1 MKRTTVSI
9 QRAPAPPAARIR
21 SPIRRT
27 RLALRMPRIMSART
41 PLFLLV
47 AALSAAPAWAQGV
60 SNGAGAFAAAGPY
73 SSPPAAYE
81 ILDITVEGSDS
92 ESARAIIAQ
101 ASGLTAGDTVTL
113 PGDETIADAVRSIYR
128 LGLFSDVKIVEER
141 RSGDGVYLS
150 IAVKEEPRL
159 AEYTFSGIKKGQ
171 QKDLREEAPLLRGT
185 PVRPSDI
192 ERTDRQIKQYYR
204 EKGYLLAKVD
214 VRREETADGQVTLDF
229 VIDRGKKVR
238 VEDIRI
244 EGNEAVSDFRL
255 KRKMKKTNENK
266 WWRFWSGAKFDRN
279 EYETD
284 LANIVR
290 HYNDNGYYDA
300 RITRDSVFVQEGD
313 DPGVTVELSVE
324 EGPRYYIRDVVWEG
338 NTVYPDDFLGAALGV
353 AHGEAFDRSKLEQ
366 NLYQNRNN
374 SDISS
379 LYMNRGY
386 MRFSIE
392 PTIRTVEGDS
402 LDIHFDILEGEVYEF
417 GDVSIS
423 GNTKTKEHV
432 VRRELYT
439 IPGRTFS
446 RDAIQESIRR
456 LSQLN
461 YFTQESL
468 GGGPGI
474 DIDEAEKT
482 VDLTYSV
489 VEQSSDQLEL
499 SGSWGSFGPILMLR
513 FGFNNFSAQNLFKG
527 SAWDPLP
534 SGDGQQL
541 SLGVQ
546 TTGSFYQN
554 YSLSYTEPWFRG
566 RPTPVGMSLSYS
578 SYGGGNRSRS
588 SRLYNYGFSSQGHL
602 RTASARIFYER
613 RLQWPDDKF
622 SMGSALRYQHYD
634 NQDLFRSI
642 PEGVSRIATFQQSLS
657 RNSLDHPIFPS
668 TGSSFSLSLEIA
680 PPVPGFV
687 QYYKTRFK
695 TEWNVP
701 LFRKLSVRF
710 GSDFGYVGSLTGD
723 RVNFERFVVGG
734 SPFDT
739 QGYYNYFGRD
749 IVYMRGYPSAAIGP
763 RLNDEPVGGVV
774 LNKYMSEIKWMAI
787 QTEQLSA
794 QPYAFLDAV
803 NAWDRFDLYNPAE
816 LFRSA
821 GVGVRMYLPILR
833 MVELTYGY
841 NFDEF
846 ASTRNQDGSKSWRF
860 QFTLGQGF

>member
-1 MKRTTVSI
+1 MPVS
-9 QRAPAPPAARIR
+9 QAPAA
-21 SPIRRT
+21 SPEFSRT
-27 RLALRMPRIMSART
+27 RAGLRIPSGMPASIFLCFSLCLFFAVALAASAQ
-41 PLFLLV
+41 
-47 AALSAAPAWAQGV
+47 AQGL
-60 SNGAGAFAAAGPY
+60 AGGTGSPAAAGPY

-81 ILDITVEGSDS
+81 ILDVTVAGSDS

-113 PGDETIADAVRSIYR
+113 PGDEAIADAVRSVYR

-141 RSGDGVYLS
+141 RSGNGVYLS

-192 ERTDRQIKQYYR
+192 ERTDRQIKEYFR

-214 VRREETADGQVTLDF
+214 VRREETDDGQVTLDF
-229 VIDRGKKVR
+229 AIDRGKKVR
-238 VEDIRI
+238 VEEIRI

-255 KRKMKKTNENK
+255 KRKMKKTNEDK
-266 WWRFWSGAKFDRN
+266 WWRFWSGSKFNRG

-284 LANIVR
+284 LTNIVR

-300 RITRDSVFVQEGD
+300 RITRDSVFVVQGD
-313 DPGVTVELSVE
+313 EPGLIVELAVR
-324 EGPRYYIRDVVWEG
+324 EGPRYFVRDVVWEG
-338 NTVYPDDFLGAALGV
+338 NTVYPDEFLGNALGIV
-353 AHGEAFDRSKLEQ
+353 QGEAFDRSKLEQ

-392 PTIRTVEGDS
+392 PTIRAVEGDS
-402 LDIHFDILEGEVYEF
+402 LDIHFDILEGDVYEF
-417 GDVSIS
+417 GDVGIS

-432 VRRELYT
+432 IRRELYT
-439 IPGRTFS
+439 IPGQTFS

-482 VDLTYSV
+482 VDLSYSV

-566 RPTPVGMSLSYS
+566 RPTPVGVSLSYS
-578 SYGGGNRSRS
+578 SYGGGSSRRS
-588 SRLYNYGFSSQGHL
+588 SRLYNYGFQSDGHL
-602 RTASARIFYER
+602 RTASARVFYER

-634 NQDLFRSI
+634 NQNLFGAI
-642 PEGVSRIATFQQSLS
+642 PQGVSRIATFQQSLS

-687 QYYKTRFK
+687 QYHKTRFK
-695 TEWNVP
+695 TEWHVP
-701 LFRKLSVRF
+701 LAPKLSVRF
-710 GSDFGYVGSLTGD
+710 GADFGYVGSLTGD
-723 RVNFERFVVGG
+723 RVDFERFLVGG

-749 IVYMRGYPSAAIGP
+749 IVYMRGYPSASIGP

-774 LNKYMSEIKWMAI
+774 LNKYMSEIKWLAI

-803 NAWDRFDLYNPAE
+803 NSWDRFDLYNPAE
-816 LFRSA
+816 LFRSG
-821 GVGVRMYLPILR
+821 GVGLRMYLPILR
-833 MVELTYGY
+833 MVELAYGY

-846 ASTRNQDGSKSWRF
+846 YSNQDGSKRWKF

>member
-1 MKRTTVSI
+1 MRARFSI
-9 QRAPAPPAARIR
+9 LLSI
-21 SPIRRT
+21 SV
-27 RLALRMPRIMSART
+27 
-41 PLFLLV
+41 LLV
-47 AALSAAPAWAQGV
+47 IPAGAQGITG
-60 SNGAGAFAAAGPY
+60 SFDTSSGPY
-73 SSPPAAYE
+73 TSPPASYE

-92 ESARAIIAQ
+92 ESARSIIAQ
-101 ASGLTAGDTVTL
+101 ASGLTAGEVVTL
-113 PGDETIADAVRSIYR
+113 PGDEAIADAVRSVYR

-150 IAVKEEPRL
+150 IEVKEEPRL
-159 AEYTFSGIKKGQ
+159 AEYAFSGVKKGQ
-171 QKDLREEAPLLRGT
+171 RKDLREEAPLLTGS

-192 ERTDRQIKQYYR
+192 ERTERQIKQYFR
-204 EKGYLLAKVD
+204 EKGYLLAQVD
-214 VRREETADGQVTLDF
+214 VRREDTDDGQVKLDF
-229 VIDRGKKVR
+229 AIDRGKKVK
-238 VEDIRI
+238 VEEIRI
-244 EGNEAVSDFRL
+244 AGNEAVSDFRL

-279 EYETD
+279 EYEND
-284 LANIVR
+284 LNNVVR

-300 RITRDSVFVQEGD
+300 RILRDSVFVQEGKK
-313 DPGVTVELSVE
+313 PGMIVELTVE
-324 EGPRYYIRDVVWEG
+324 EGPQYFVRDIVWEG
-338 NTVYPDDFLGAALGV
+338 NTIYPDNFLGDALGITQ
-353 AHGEAFDRSKLEQ
+353 GEAFDRSKLEQ
-366 NLYQNRNN
+366 NLYQNKNS

-386 MRFSIE
+386 MRFNVE
-392 PTIRTVEGDS
+392 PAIRVAEGDS
-402 LDIHFDILEGEVYEF
+402 LDIHFDIVEGEVYQF
-417 GDVSIS
+417 GDVGIS

-432 VRRELYT
+432 IRRELYT

-474 DIDEAEKT
+474 DIDEPSKT

-541 SLGVQ
+541 SLAVQ

-578 SYGGGNRSRS
+578 SYGGGGS
-588 SRLYNYGFSSQGHL
+588 SRFSRYSYGFQQDGHL
-602 RTASARIFYER
+602 RTASMRVFYER

-634 NQDLFRSI
+634 NQNLFRSI
-642 PEGVSRIATFQQSLS
+642 PEGVSRIATFQQSLT

-668 TGSSFSLSLEIA
+668 SGSSFSLSLEIA

-687 QYYKTRFK
+687 QYHKTRFK

-701 LFRKLSVRF
+701 LAPKLSVRF
-710 GSDFGYVGSLTGD
+710 GADFGYVGSLTGD

-739 QGYYNYFGRD
+739 QSYYGYFGRD
-749 IVYMRGYPSAAIGP
+749 IVYMRGYPISSIGP
-763 RLNDEPVGGVV
+763 RLNDEAVGGAV
-774 LNKYMSEIKWMAI
+774 LNKYMSEIKVLAI

-794 QPYAFLDAV
+794 QPYLFLDAV
-803 NAWDRFDLYNPAE
+803 NAWDRFELYNPVE
-816 LFRSA
+816 LYRSA
-821 GVGVRMYLPILR
+821 GVGMRMYLPILR
-833 MVELTYGY
+833 MVEVTYGY

-846 ASTRNQDGSKSWRF
+846 PSSSREEGERKWRF

>member
-1 MKRTTVSI
+1 
-9 QRAPAPPAARIR
+9 
-21 SPIRRT
+21 
-27 RLALRMPRIMSART
+27 MSARFSILLLCFV
-41 PLFLLV
+41 PLTI
-47 AALSAAPAWAQGV
+47 PASAQGITG
-60 SNGAGAFAAAGPY
+60 SFETGSFDTSGPY
-73 SSPPAAYE
+73 ASPPAPYE

-92 ESARAIIAQ
+92 ESARSIIAQ
-101 ASGLTAGDTVTL
+101 ASGLIAGEIVTL
-113 PGDETIADAVRSIYR
+113 PGDEAIADAVRSVYR

-141 RSGDGVYLS
+141 RAGDGVYLS
-150 IAVKEEPRL
+150 IKVKEEPRL

-171 QKDLREEAPLLRGT
+171 QKDLREKAPLLKGS

-192 ERTDRQIKQYYR
+192 ERTDRQIKQYFR
-204 EKGYLLAKVD
+204 DKGYLLAQVD
-214 VRREETADGQVTLDF
+214 VRREETADGQVKVDF
-229 VIDRGKKVR
+229 AIDRGQKVK
-238 VEDIRI
+238 VEEIRI
-244 EGNEAVSDFRL
+244 TGNEVVSDFRL

-279 EYETD
+279 EYEND
-284 LANIVR
+284 LNNVVR
-290 HYNDNGYYDA
+290 YYNDNGYYDA
-300 RITRDSVFVQEGD
+300 RILGDSVFVQQGEK
-313 DPGVTVELSVE
+313 PGMIVELAVE
-324 EGPRYYIRDVVWEG
+324 EGPRYVVRDIIWEG
-338 NTVYPDDFLGAALGV
+338 NTIYPDDFLGDALGIV
-353 AHGEAFDRSKLEQ
+353 QGEAFDRSKLEQ
-366 NLYQNRNN
+366 NLYQNKNS

-392 PTIRTVEGDS
+392 PTIRVAEGDS
-402 LDIHFDILEGEVYEF
+402 LDVHFDIVEGDVYQF
-417 GDVSIS
+417 GDVGIS

-432 VRRELYT
+432 IRRELYT
-439 IPGRTFS
+439 IPGQTFS

-474 DIDEAEKT
+474 DIDETGKT

-513 FGFNNFSAQNLFKG
+513 FGFNNFSAQNLFNG

-541 SLGVQ
+541 SLAVQ

-566 RPTPVGMSLSYS
+566 RPTPIGMSLSYS
-578 SYGGGNRSRS
+578 SYGGGSS
-588 SRLYNYGFSSQGHL
+588 SRRFSGYSYGFQSDGHL
-602 RTASARIFYER
+602 KTASARVFYER

-634 NQDLFRSI
+634 NQNLFRSI
-642 PEGVSRIATFQQSLS
+642 PEGISRIATFQQSLS

-668 TGSSFSLSLEIA
+668 RGSSFSLSLEIA
-680 PPVPGFV
+680 PPIPGFV

-695 TEWNVP
+695 TEWNAP
-701 LFRKLSVRF
+701 LASKLSIRF
-710 GSDFGYVGSLTGD
+710 GADFGYVGSLTGN

-749 IVYMRGYPSAAIGP
+749 IVYMRGYPSASIGP
-763 RLNDEPVGGVV
+763 RLNGEPVGGVV
-774 LNKYMSEIKWMAI
+774 LNKYMSEIKLLAI

-794 QPYAFLDAV
+794 QPYVFLDAV
-803 NAWDRFDLYNPAE
+803 NAWDRFGLYNPAE

-821 GVGVRMYLPILR
+821 GVGMRMYLPILR

-846 ASTRNQDGSKSWRF
+846 SSGSSTEPGLSKWRF

>member
-1 MKRTTVSI
+1 MPVS
-9 QRAPAPPAARIR
+9 QAPAA
-21 SPIRRT
+21 SPEFPRT
-27 RLALRMPRIMSART
+27 RAGLRIPSGMPAR
-41 PLFLLV
+41 LFLCLFLCLFFAV
-47 AALSAAPAWAQGV
+47 ALAASAQAQGL
-60 SNGAGAFAAAGPY
+60 AGGTGSPAAAGPY

-81 ILDITVEGSDS
+81 ILDVTVAGSDS

-113 PGDETIADAVRSIYR
+113 PGDEAIADAVRSVYR

-141 RSGDGVYLS
+141 RSGNGVYLS

-192 ERTDRQIKQYYR
+192 ERTDRQIKEYFR

-214 VRREETADGQVTLDF
+214 VRREETDDGQVTLDF
-229 VIDRGKKVR
+229 AIDRGKKVR
-238 VEDIRI
+238 VEEIRI

-255 KRKMKKTNENK
+255 KRKMKKTNEDK
-266 WWRFWSGAKFDRN
+266 WWRFWSGSKFNRG

-284 LANIVR
+284 LTNIVR

-300 RITRDSVFVQEGD
+300 RITRDSVFVVQGD
-313 DPGVTVELSVE
+313 EPGLIVELAVR
-324 EGPRYYIRDVVWEG
+324 EGPRYFVRDVVWEG
-338 NTVYPDDFLGAALGV
+338 NTVYPDEFLGNALGIV
-353 AHGEAFDRSKLEQ
+353 QGEAFDRSKLEQ

-386 MRFSIE
+386 MRFNIE
-392 PTIRTVEGDS
+392 PTIRAVEGDS
-402 LDIHFDILEGEVYEF
+402 LDIHFDILEGDVYEF
-417 GDVSIS
+417 GDVGIS

-432 VRRELYT
+432 IRRELYT
-439 IPGRTFS
+439 IPGQTFS

-566 RPTPVGMSLSYS
+566 RPTPVGVSLSYS
-578 SYGGGNRSRS
+578 SYGGGRSSRS
-588 SRLYNYGFSSQGHL
+588 SLYNYGFQSDGHL
-602 RTASARIFYER
+602 RTASARVFYER

-634 NQDLFRSI
+634 NQNLFRSI

-687 QYYKTRFK
+687 QYHKTRFK
-695 TEWNVP
+695 TEWHVP
-701 LFRKLSVRF
+701 LAPKLSVRF
-710 GSDFGYVGSLTGD
+710 GADFGYVGSLTGD

-749 IVYMRGYPSAAIGP
+749 IVYMRGYPSASIGP

-774 LNKYMSEIKWMAI
+774 LNKYMSEIKWLAI

-803 NAWDRFDLYNPAE
+803 NSWDRFDLYNPAE
-816 LFRSA
+816 LFRSG
-821 GVGVRMYLPILR
+821 GVGLRMYLPILR
-833 MVELTYGY
+833 MVEVAYGY

-846 ASTRNQDGSKSWRF
+846 YSNSSQDGSKRWKF

>member
-1 MKRTTVSI
+1 MPVS
-9 QRAPAPPAARIR
+9 QAPAA
-21 SPIRRT
+21 SPEFPRT
-27 RLALRMPRIMSART
+27 RAGLRIPSGMPASIFLCLSLCLFFAVALAASAQ
-41 PLFLLV
+41 
-47 AALSAAPAWAQGV
+47 AQGL
-60 SNGAGAFAAAGPY
+60 AGGTGSPAAAGPY

-81 ILDITVEGSDS
+81 ILDVTVAGSDS

-113 PGDETIADAVRSIYR
+113 PGDEAIADAVRSVYR

-141 RSGDGVYLS
+141 RSGNGVYLS

-192 ERTDRQIKQYYR
+192 ERTDRQIKEYFR

-214 VRREETADGQVTLDF
+214 VRREETDDGQVTLDF
-229 VIDRGKKVR
+229 AIDRGKKVR
-238 VEDIRI
+238 VEEIWI

-255 KRKMKKTNENK
+255 KRKMKKTNEDK
-266 WWRFWSGAKFDRN
+266 WWRFWSGSKFNRG

-284 LANIVR
+284 LTNIVR

-300 RITRDSVFVQEGD
+300 RITRDSVFVVEGD
-313 DPGVTVELSVE
+313 EPGLIVELAVR
-324 EGPRYYIRDVVWEG
+324 EGPRYFVRDVVWEG
-338 NTVYPDDFLGAALGV
+338 NTVYPDEFLGNALGIV
-353 AHGEAFDRSKLEQ
+353 QGEAFDRSKLEQ

-386 MRFSIE
+386 MRFNIE
-392 PTIRTVEGDS
+392 PTIRAVEGDS
-402 LDIHFDILEGEVYEF
+402 LDIHFDILEGDVYEF
-417 GDVSIS
+417 GDVGIS

-432 VRRELYT
+432 IRRELYT
-439 IPGRTFS
+439 IPGQTFS

-482 VDLTYSV
+482 VDLSYSV

-566 RPTPVGMSLSYS
+566 RPTPVGVSLSYS
-578 SYGGGNRSRS
+578 SYGGGSSSRS
-588 SRLYNYGFSSQGHL
+588 SRNRLYNYGFQSDGHL
-602 RTASARIFYER
+602 RTASARVFYER

-634 NQDLFRSI
+634 NQNLFRSI

-687 QYYKTRFK
+687 QYHKTRFK
-695 TEWNVP
+695 TEWHVP
-701 LFRKLSVRF
+701 LAPKLSVRF
-710 GSDFGYVGSLTGD
+710 GADFGYVGSLTGD

-749 IVYMRGYPSAAIGP
+749 IVYMRGYPSASIGP

-774 LNKYMSEIKWMAI
+774 LNKYMSEIKWLAI

-803 NAWDRFDLYNPAE
+803 NSWDRFDLYNPAE
-816 LFRSA
+816 LFRSG
-821 GVGVRMYLPILR
+821 GVGLRMYLPILR
-833 MVELTYGY
+833 MVEVAYGY

-846 ASTRNQDGSKSWRF
+846 YSNSSQDGSKRWKF

>member
-1 MKRTTVSI
+1 MS
-9 QRAPAPPAARIR
+9 
-21 SPIRRT
+21 
-27 RLALRMPRIMSART
+27 MSARFSIL
-41 PLFLLV
+41 LFSCVLLAV
-47 AALSAAPAWAQGV
+47 PVRAQGITG
-60 SNGAGAFAAAGPY
+60 SFDTPGPY
-73 SSPPAAYE
+73 SSPPTPYE

-92 ESARAIIAQ
+92 ESARSIIAQ
-101 ASGLTAGDTVTL
+101 ASGLTAGEIVTL
-113 PGDETIADAVRSIYR
+113 PGDEAIADAVRSVYR

-141 RSGDGVYLS
+141 RAGNGVYLS
-150 IAVKEEPRL
+150 IEVKEEPRL

-171 QKDLREEAPLLRGT
+171 QKDLREEAPLLTGS

-192 ERTDRQIKQYYR
+192 ERTDRQIKQYFR
-204 EKGYLLAKVD
+204 EKGYLLAQVD
-214 VRREETADGQVTLDF
+214 VQREETADGQVKVDF
-229 VIDRGKKVR
+229 AIDRGQKVKI
-238 VEDIRI
+238 EDIRI
-244 EGNEAVSDFRL
+244 TGNEAVSDFRL
-255 KRKMKKTNENK
+255 KRKMKKTNEKK

-279 EYETD
+279 EYEND
-284 LANIVR
+284 LNNLVR

-300 RITRDSVFVQEGD
+300 RIIGDSVFVQEGEK
-313 DPGVTVELSVE
+313 PGMVVELAVE
-324 EGPRYYIRDVVWEG
+324 EGPQYFVRDIVWEG
-338 NTVYPDDFLGAALGV
+338 NTIYPDDFLGNSLGITQ
-353 AHGEAFDRSKLEQ
+353 GEAFDRSKLEQ
-366 NLYQNRNN
+366 NLYQNKNS

-386 MRFSIE
+386 MRFNIE
-392 PTIRTVEGDS
+392 PTIRVAEGDS
-402 LDIHFDILEGEVYEF
+402 LDVHFDIVEGDVYQF
-417 GDVSIS
+417 GDVGIS

-432 VRRELYT
+432 IRRELYT
-439 IPGRTFS
+439 IPGQTFS

-499 SGSWGSFGPILMLR
+499 SGSWGNFGPILQLR
-513 FGFNNFSAQNLFKG
+513 FGFNNFSAQNLFNG

-541 SLGVQ
+541 SLAVQ

-566 RPTPVGMSLSYS
+566 RPTPIGMSLSYS
-578 SYGGGNRSRS
+578 SYGGGSSRRS
-588 SRLYNYGFSSQGHL
+588 SRYPGYNYGFQSDGHL
-602 RTASARIFYER
+602 RTASARVFYER

-634 NQDLFRSI
+634 NQNLIRTI
-642 PEGVSRIATFQQSLS
+642 PAGVSRIATFQQSLS

-668 TGSSFSLSLEIA
+668 SGSSFSLSLEIA
-680 PPVPGFV
+680 PPVPGFI
-687 QYYKTRFK
+687 QYHKTRFR

-701 LFRKLSVRF
+701 LAPKLSVRF
-710 GSDFGYVGSLTGD
+710 GADFGYVGSLTGD
-723 RVNFERFVVGG
+723 RVSFERFVVGG

-739 QGYYNYFGRD
+739 QGYRGYFGRD
-749 IVYMRGYPSAAIGP
+749 IVYMRGYPSGSIGP
-763 RLNDEPVGGVV
+763 RLNGEPVGGTV
-774 LNKYMSEIKWMAI
+774 LNKYMSEIKVLAI

-794 QPYAFLDAV
+794 QPYVFLDAV
-803 NAWDRFDLYNPAE
+803 NAWDRFGSYNPVE

-821 GVGVRMYLPILR
+821 GVGMRMYLPILR

-846 ASTRNQDGSKSWRF
+846 SSRSSNEDGISKWRF

>member
-1 MKRTTVSI
+1 
-9 QRAPAPPAARIR
+9 
-21 SPIRRT
+21 
-27 RLALRMPRIMSART
+27 MSARFSILLLCFV
-41 PLFLLV
+41 PLTI
-47 AALSAAPAWAQGV
+47 PASAQGITG
-60 SNGAGAFAAAGPY
+60 SFETGSFDTSGPY
-73 SSPPAAYE
+73 ASPPAPYE

-92 ESARAIIAQ
+92 ESARSIIAQ
-101 ASGLTAGDTVTL
+101 ASGLIAGEIVTL
-113 PGDETIADAVRSIYR
+113 PGDEAIADAVRSVYR

-141 RSGDGVYLS
+141 RAGDGVYLS
-150 IAVKEEPRL
+150 IEVKEEPRL

-171 QKDLREEAPLLRGT
+171 QKDLREKAPLLKGS

-192 ERTDRQIKQYYR
+192 ERTDRQIKQYFR
-204 EKGYLLAKVD
+204 DKGYLLAQVD
-214 VRREETADGQVTLDF
+214 VRREETADGQVKVDF
-229 VIDRGKKVR
+229 AIDRGQKVK
-238 VEDIRI
+238 VEEIRI
-244 EGNEAVSDFRL
+244 TGNEVVSDFRL

-279 EYETD
+279 EYEND
-284 LANIVR
+284 LNNVVR
-290 HYNDNGYYDA
+290 YYNDNGYYDA
-300 RITRDSVFVQEGD
+300 RILDDSVFVQQGEK
-313 DPGVTVELSVE
+313 PGMIVELAVE
-324 EGPRYYIRDVVWEG
+324 EGPRYVVRDIIWEG
-338 NTVYPDDFLGAALGV
+338 NTIYPDDFLGDALGIV
-353 AHGEAFDRSKLEQ
+353 QGEAFDRSKLEQ
-366 NLYQNRNN
+366 NLYQNKNS

-392 PTIRTVEGDS
+392 PTIRVAEGDS
-402 LDIHFDILEGEVYEF
+402 LDVHFDIVEGDVYQF
-417 GDVSIS
+417 GDVGIS

-432 VRRELYT
+432 IRRELYT
-439 IPGRTFS
+439 IPGQTFS

-474 DIDEAEKT
+474 DIDETGKT

-513 FGFNNFSAQNLFKG
+513 FGFNNFSAQNLFNG

-541 SLGVQ
+541 SLAVQ

-566 RPTPVGMSLSYS
+566 RPTPIGMSLSYS
-578 SYGGGNRSRS
+578 SYGGGSS
-588 SRLYNYGFSSQGHL
+588 SRRFSGYSYGFQSDGHL
-602 RTASARIFYER
+602 KTASARVFYER

-634 NQDLFRSI
+634 NQNLFRSI
-642 PEGVSRIATFQQSLS
+642 PEGISRIATFQQSLS

-668 TGSSFSLSLEIA
+668 RGSSFSLSLEIA
-680 PPVPGFV
+680 PPIPGFV

-695 TEWNVP
+695 TEWNAP
-701 LFRKLSVRF
+701 LASKLSIRF
-710 GSDFGYVGSLTGD
+710 GADFGYVGSLTGN

-749 IVYMRGYPSAAIGP
+749 IVYMRGYPSASIGP
-763 RLNDEPVGGVV
+763 RLNGEPVGGVV
-774 LNKYMSEIKWMAI
+774 LNKYMSEIKLLAI

-794 QPYAFLDAV
+794 QPYVFLDAV
-803 NAWDRFDLYNPAE
+803 NAWDRFGLYNPAE

-821 GVGVRMYLPILR
+821 GVGMRMYLPILR

-846 ASTRNQDGSKSWRF
+846 SSGSSTEPGLSKWRF

>member
-1 MKRTTVSI
+1 MS
-9 QRAPAPPAARIR
+9 
-21 SPIRRT
+21 
-27 RLALRMPRIMSART
+27 MSARFSIL
-41 PLFLLV
+41 LFSCVLLAV
-47 AALSAAPAWAQGV
+47 PVRAQGITG
-60 SNGAGAFAAAGPY
+60 SFDTSSPY
-73 SSPPAAYE
+73 SSPPAPYE

-92 ESARAIIAQ
+92 ESARSIIAQ
-101 ASGLTAGDTVTL
+101 ASGLTAGEVVTL
-113 PGDETIADAVRSIYR
+113 PGDEAIADAVRSVYR

-150 IAVKEEPRL
+150 IEVKEEPRL

-171 QKDLREEAPLLRGT
+171 QKDLREKAPLLTGS

-192 ERTDRQIKQYYR
+192 ERTDRQIKQYFR
-204 EKGYLLAKVD
+204 EKGYLLAQVD
-214 VRREETADGQVTLDF
+214 VQREETDDGQVRVDF
-229 VIDRGKKVR
+229 AIDRGQKVKI
-238 VEDIRI
+238 EEIRI
-244 EGNEAVSDFRL
+244 AGNEAVSDFRL

-279 EYETD
+279 EYEND
-284 LANIVR
+284 LNNVVR

-300 RITRDSVFVQEGD
+300 RIIGDSVFVQEGEK
-313 DPGVTVELSVE
+313 PGMIVELAVE
-324 EGPRYYIRDVVWEG
+324 EGPQYFVRGIVWEG
-338 NTVYPDDFLGAALGV
+338 NTIYPDDFLGGALGITQ
-353 AHGEAFDRSKLEQ
+353 GESFDRSKLEQ
-366 NLYQNRNN
+366 NLYQNKNS

-386 MRFSIE
+386 MRFNIE
-392 PTIRTVEGDS
+392 PTIRVAEGDS
-402 LDIHFDILEGEVYEF
+402 LDVHFDIVEGDVYQF
-417 GDVSIS
+417 GDVGIS

-432 VRRELYT
+432 IRRELYT

-499 SGSWGSFGPILMLR
+499 SGSWGSFGPILQLR
-513 FGFNNFSAQNLFKG
+513 FGFNNFSAQNLFNG

-541 SLGVQ
+541 SLAVQ

-566 RPTPVGMSLSYS
+566 RPTPIGMSLSYS
-578 SYGGGNRSRS
+578 SYGGGSSRRS
-588 SRLYNYGFSSQGHL
+588 SRFPSYNYGFQSNGHL
-602 RTASARIFYER
+602 KTGSARVFYER

-622 SMGSALRYQHYD
+622 SMGSALRYQHYN
-634 NQDLFRSI
+634 NQNLFRSI
-642 PEGVSRIATFQQSLS
+642 PEGISRIATFQQSLS

-668 TGSSFSLSLEIA
+668 SGSSFSLSLEIA
-680 PPVPGFV
+680 PPIPGFV
-687 QYYKTRFK
+687 QYHKTRFK

-701 LFRKLSVRF
+701 LASKLSIRF
-710 GSDFGYVGSLTGD
+710 GADFGYVGSLTGD
-723 RVNFERFVVGG
+723 RVNFERFIVGG

-739 QGYYNYFGRD
+739 QQSYNYFGRD
-749 IVYMRGYPSAAIGP
+749 IVYMRGYPSASIGP
-763 RLNDEPVGGVV
+763 RLDGEPVGGAV
-774 LNKYMSEIKWMAI
+774 LNKYMSEIKVLAI

-794 QPYAFLDAV
+794 QPYVFLDAV
-803 NAWDRFDLYNPAE
+803 NAWDRFGSYNPVE

-821 GVGVRMYLPILR
+821 GVGMRMYLPILR

-846 ASTRNQDGSKSWRF
+846 SSGSSSEDGSSKWRF